1 MNSEMNSV
9 LDSVTQTIEFI
20 KELDSLKSIIR
31 KTLLINEER
40 YENTAE
46 HSWHSTML
54 VLTMA
59 QHSNEP
65 IDLLKAIK
73 MQLIHDI
80 VEIDAGDTF
89 CYATNQGGKYEK
101 ELAAAERIFGLL
113 PNPQGKELLDLW
125 IEFEAGETA
134 ESKFC
139 NACDR
144 LIPLIHNH
152 STEGQTWRENSVTED
167 MVRQKNQKI
176 NAGSHALWAYT
187 EQLIESAV
195 QAGQLPR
202 S

>member
-1 MNSEMNSV
+1 MNCVSDRTMEPIK
-9 LDSVTQTIEFI
+9 QTIEFI
-20 KELDSLKSIIR
+20 KELDALKSIIR
-31 KTLLINEER
+31 KTLLINR
-40 YENTAE
+40 QRHENTAE

-65 IDLLKAIK
+65 IDLLKALK

-89 CYATNQGGKYEK
+89 CYATDQSGKYEK

-113 PNPQGKELLDLW
+113 PDPQGKELLDLW
-125 IEFEAGETA
+125 IEFEAGETT

-144 LIPLIHNH
+144 LIPLLHNH
-152 STEGQTWRENSVTED
+152 STEGQTWKENSVTEE

-176 NAGSHALWAYT
+176 DSGSHALWAYT
-187 EQLIESAV
+187 EQLIENAV
-195 QAGQLPR
+195 QAGHLPR